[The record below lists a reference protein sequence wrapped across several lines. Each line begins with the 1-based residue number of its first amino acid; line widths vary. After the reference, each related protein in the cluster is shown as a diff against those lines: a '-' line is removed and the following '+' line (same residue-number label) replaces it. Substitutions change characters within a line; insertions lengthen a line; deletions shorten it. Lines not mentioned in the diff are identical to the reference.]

1 MLSIYMSEAL
11 ILIFTGKLNGSV
23 YFSPALQPHFMCVEL
38 KSDRVGLE
46 VQATWF
52 GEHRKSPFFQNIRF
66 GDSPSYAVGDAL
78 WQLERTPSRSDFL
91 KFAQAEWTRT
101 YRDNASARAALFTRV
116 QSRKAKF

>member
-1 MLSIYMSEAL
+1 MSEAL
-11 ILIFTGKLNGSV
+11 ILIFTAKPSGSV

-38 KSDRVGLE
+38 KVTVLLWRCKLLGL
-46 VQATWF
+46 
-52 GEHRKSPFFQNIRF
+52 GNYRSKSPAFFQNIRS
-66 GDSPSYAVGDAL
+66 GDSSSYAVGDAL

>member
-1 MLSIYMSEAL
+1 MSEAL
-11 ILIFTGKLNGSV
+11 ILIFTAKLSGSV

-38 KSDRVGLE
+38 KVTVLVWRCKLLGLGTTE
-46 VQATWF
+46 
-52 GEHRKSPFFQNIRF
+52 ESFFQNIRL
-66 GDSPSYAVGDAL
+66 GDSLSYAVGDAL
-78 WQLERTPSRSDFL
+78 SQLERTPSRSDFL

>member
-1 MLSIYMSEAL
+1 MVWGTTEES
-11 ILIFTGKLNGSV
+11 
-23 YFSPALQPHFMCVEL
+23 
-38 KSDRVGLE
+38 
-46 VQATWF
+46 
-52 GEHRKSPFFQNIRF
+52 FFQNIRL

-116 QSRKAKF
+116 QSRKAKFRPVIVTTAHAHAVKPFVTVLSWDEAAFYSLNSTDCG